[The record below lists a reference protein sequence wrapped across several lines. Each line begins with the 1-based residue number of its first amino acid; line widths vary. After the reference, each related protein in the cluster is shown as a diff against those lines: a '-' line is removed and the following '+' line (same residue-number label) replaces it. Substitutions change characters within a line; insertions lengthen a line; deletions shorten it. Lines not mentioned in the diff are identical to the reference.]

1 VSSDAYLD
9 EVAAGILDGTDID
22 WASAESAED
31 ADHLAIGQLKRLS
44 RIASAFGSPSP
55 QWGHLRVLELLG
67 RGAYGEVYRAWDTR
81 LDREVALK
89 LLPAPP
95 NAEDRTTSIIEEG
108 RLLARVRHPNVAT
121 IYGADRIGDQIGLW
135 MELVEGRTVEQL
147 LAGGRRF
154 PVAEVADI
162 GCQLANA
169 LDAVHGAGL
178 LHRDVKAQNV
188 MLGKDGRSVLT
199 DFGTGLELNERAM
212 SAAGTPLYLAP
223 EVLNGGPSSVQSD
236 IYAVGV
242 LLYRLLTN
250 AYPVA
255 GRSLGELHAVH
266 ASGHVADL
274 RELRPDTPVRLKRA
288 IERALDPDPARRHTS
303 ARMLASDLERCR
315 GGGRSTWMLA
325 AAATIMALGL
335 AAWWATG
342 DGARDAMPPGV
353 SAIAVL
359 PLVNLSKGADHD
371 WLADGLTDDIITKL
385 STVQGLEV
393 RSRTSS
399 FAFKTGPRKLADVAK
414 QLHVNLLLAG
424 SITVSGD
431 RLRVNTQ
438 LIKVAGDEVLWGQPF
453 DGALKDVFS
462 IQDDIARAVV
472 DRLRLTIGRGQRRYD
487 TNLVAYEAYQRAR
500 EENDRRGP
508 DSSLKAL
515 ELFRQAIR
523 ADDQYAPAYAGL
535 ANAYAFLSMTPYQNV
550 QGGEALQQ
558 MRAAARTALDLEPQ
572 LAEAHAAMGAV
583 HARDHNWAAAD
594 QSFSTAIELNPTL
607 TQVYSNY
614 SFFVLQPL
622 GQLQRAEEL
631 IRNALW
637 SDPKSLDLKREQAEI
652 EISSGRFEAAI
663 KHLFEI
669 RDQDPAFPFIAN
681 LVVRALTLADRA
693 DEARAYI
700 EELRKAGRRGPSPH
714 YQAWML
720 VKLGRRAEAVKL
732 ARDNEGFPLR
742 AALSYAALGD
752 LDRAF
757 EFFEQAADTE
767 PQRLPLTLSWP
778 EMRPLRGDPRMTAL
792 RQRFNLPIP

>member
-1 VSSDAYLD
+1 VNSEAFLD
-9 EVAAGILDGTDID
+9 EVAAAILDGTDVD
-22 WASAESAED
+22 WASAESSAD
-31 ADHLAIGQLKRLS
+31 ADHPTISQLKRLS
-44 RIASAFGSPSP
+44 RIADAFGLPAP
-55 QWGHLRVLELLG
+55 LWGHLRILERLG
-67 RGAYGEVYRAWDTR
+67 RGAYGDVHRAWDTR

-135 MELVEGRTVEQL
+135 MELVEGRTLEQL
-147 LAGGRRF
+147 LAAGRRF
-154 PVAEVADI
+154 SVVEVTEI
-162 GCQLANA
+162 GCQLAKA
-169 LDAVHGAGL
+169 LDAVHAAGL

-188 MLGKDGRSVLT
+188 ILDRDGRSVLT
-199 DFGTGLELNERAM
+199 DFGTGLELSERAV

-223 EVLNGGPSSVQSD
+223 EVLRGSPSSVQSD
-236 IYAVGV
+236 IYALGV
-242 LLYRLLTN
+242 LLYRLMTH
-250 AYPVA
+250 AYPVGA
-255 GRSLGELHAVH
+255 RSLDELRAAH
-266 ASGHVADL
+266 ASGEIGDL
-274 RELRPDTPVRLKRA
+274 REIRPDTPVRLKRA

-315 GGGRSTWMLA
+315 AGGRSAWMLA
-325 AAATIMALGL
+325 AAATIITLGL
-335 AAWWATG
+335 AAWWATR

-353 SAIAVL
+353 PAIAVL
-359 PLVNLSKGADHD
+359 PLENLSKDTDSD
-371 WLADGLTDDIITKL
+371 WLADGLTDEIINSL
-385 STVQGLEV
+385 AVVDGLEV

-399 FAFKTGPRKLADVAK
+399 FAFKGRPRQLSDVQK
-414 QLHVNLLLAG
+414 HLRVNLVLAG
-424 SITVSGD
+424 SMMVAGD
-431 RLRVNTQ
+431 RLRVNVQ
-438 LIKVAGDEVLWGQPF
+438 LVKPSADEVIWAHRF

-462 IQDDIARAVV
+462 IQDGIARAVV
-472 DRLRLTIGRGQRRYD
+472 DRLRLTIGRDQRRYD
-487 TNLVAYEAYQRAR
+487 TNLVAYEAYHRAR

-523 ADDQYAPAYAGL
+523 ADDRYAPAYAGL

-550 QGGEALQQ
+550 QGGEALHQ
-558 MRAAARTALDLEPQ
+558 MRAAARTALDLGPQ

-583 HARDHNWAAAD
+583 HAREHNWAAAD

-622 GQLQRAEEL
+622 GEFHRAEEL

-637 SDPKSLDLKREQAEI
+637 SDPKSLDLKREQAEL
-652 EISSGRFEAAI
+652 EISTGRYDAAI
-663 KHLFEI
+663 THLFEI
-669 RDQDPAFPFIAN
+669 HDQDPMFPFLTN
-681 LVVRALTLADRA
+681 LIVRALTLADRA
-693 DEARAYI
+693 DEARAFN
-700 EELRKAGRRGPSPH
+700 EERRKGGRGGAAQH
-714 YQAWML
+714 YVAWML
-720 VKLGRRAEAVKL
+720 VKLGRRAEAEKL
-732 ARDNEGFPLR
+732 ARNNEGFPFR

-778 EMRPLRGDPRMTAL
+778 ELRPLRGDPRMTAL
-792 RQRFNLPIP
+792 RQRFNLPVP